1 MSKSS
6 YTPEFR
12 AKIAQEYLNG
22 NCSRKDLSK
31 KYNIPESTIRDWI
44 NVYKTHGINAFI
56 NTNGNKQ
63 YTKDFKIQCVEAV
76 LKGESS
82 VLDVV
87 SQYQIS
93 SSHMLREWISL
104 YNANRELKDYI
115 PKREVYMADARRKT
129 TIEERKEIVDYC
141 INHNRDYKGTASI
154 YNVSYSQVYSWVKKY
169 DVQGDD
175 GLTDRRGR
183 HKTDEEVNEL
193 ERLRRENIRLKRQL
207 QEKDM
212 LNELLKKSTRTRKD
226 VRLGKL
232 RYDSKFIAIKFFYET
247 KNWSINWMCK
257 QLEISRAAYYK
268 WLHREIP
275 KKEAENMKLAEFIKE
290 YDERFNHILGYR
302 RMTSWINHFN
312 HTDYKPKRVHRIMK
326 KLGIHSVIRKKK
338 KKYTSSA
345 PESIAENKLGRDFYA
360 CAPNEKWATD
370 VTEFKVPDESKKLY
384 LSVILDLY
392 DRYPVAYVISPRND
406 NKLVFKTFDKALATN
421 PEAKPLFHSDRGF
434 QYTSKVFQRKLKEHE
449 MEQSMS
455 RVGRCIDNGP
465 TEGFWGIIKTEM
477 YQMYEI
483 TNEESLRFAITDY
496 IRFYS
501 EERPQ
506 DRYHCK
512 TPLEV
517 RMEALSSE
525 HPAEYLIPRNKRIE
539 KYKKRWC
546 A

>member
-212 LNELLKKSTRTRKD
+212 LNELLKKVQELRKD

-326 KLGIHSVIRKKK
+326 EAGNSFCNQKEKEEIRLG
-338 KKYTSSA
+338 
-345 PESIAENKLGRDFYA
+345 
-360 CAPNEKWATD
+360 
-370 VTEFKVPDESKKLY
+370 
-384 LSVILDLY
+384 
-392 DRYPVAYVISPRND
+392 
-406 NKLVFKTFDKALATN
+406 
-421 PEAKPLFHSDRGF
+421 
-434 QYTSKVFQRKLKEHE
+434 
-449 MEQSMS
+449 
-455 RVGRCIDNGP
+455 
-465 TEGFWGIIKTEM
+465 
-477 YQMYEI
+477 
-483 TNEESLRFAITDY
+483 
-496 IRFYS
+496 
-501 EERPQ
+501 
-506 DRYHCK
+506 
-512 TPLEV
+512 
-517 RMEALSSE
+517 
-525 HPAEYLIPRNKRIE
+525 
-539 KYKKRWC
+539 
-546 A
+546 

>member
-56 NTNGNKQ
+56 NTNENKQ

-104 YNANRELKDYI
+104 YNANREL
-115 PKREVYMADARRKT
+115 
-129 TIEERKEIVDYC
+129 KEIVDYC

-212 LNELLKKSTRTRKD
+212 LNELLKK
-226 VRLGKL
+226 VQ
-232 RYDSKFIAIKFFYET
+232 E
-247 KNWSINWMCK
+247 
-257 QLEISRAAYYK
+257 LE
-268 WLHREIP
+268 
-275 KKEAENMKLAEFIKE
+275 
-290 YDERFNHILGYR
+290 
-302 RMTSWINHFN
+302 RM
-312 HTDYKPKRVHRIMK
+312 
-326 KLGIHSVIRKKK
+326 
-338 KKYTSSA
+338 
-345 PESIAENKLGRDFYA
+345 
-360 CAPNEKWATD
+360 
-370 VTEFKVPDESKKLY
+370 
-384 LSVILDLY
+384 
-392 DRYPVAYVISPRND
+392 
-406 NKLVFKTFDKALATN
+406 
-421 PEAKPLFHSDRGF
+421 
-434 QYTSKVFQRKLKEHE
+434 
-449 MEQSMS
+449 
-455 RVGRCIDNGP
+455 
-465 TEGFWGIIKTEM
+465 
-477 YQMYEI
+477 
-483 TNEESLRFAITDY
+483 
-496 IRFYS
+496 
-501 EERPQ
+501 
-506 DRYHCK
+506 
-512 TPLEV
+512 
-517 RMEALSSE
+517 
-525 HPAEYLIPRNKRIE
+525 
-539 KYKKRWC
+539 
-546 A
+546 